1 MGTRYVCTL
10 EETAYGTRNTPWSG
24 QKFMPYLECDLQPK
38 QNVQKLTESIYL
50 EDTGAIYGGFVGGGN
65 LKTLA
70 RADNMGEYLKW
81 LFGGVAHAQQTPG
94 SIYRHRYTVAQA
106 PKSFTLEHAT
116 EKSTKSMT
124 YLGCVAKGLTLEAA
138 QNNPGICTWDLQ
150 YRNEDKQYDKTT
162 LSTIPAVRPFVL
174 ADAAVS
180 VFTTTVKA
188 ESIRVNAERSVPDD
202 AHTSDSRLLPDI
214 SEEGFK
220 ISGEL
225 ELRFED
231 WNQREDFYGGTGT
244 PTTPQEEVT
253 LGNVSVDFVGPPSGD
268 ATYPT
273 FDLKIDLP
281 SCVLTENP
289 FRVSARD
296 RLKQNITFEAV
307 YNVAN
312 YFDLYNLATT
322 Y

>member
-1 MGTRYVCTL
+1 MGNRYVCIL
-10 EETAYGTRNTPWSG
+10 EESVYGTRVTPWTG

-38 QNVQKLTESIYL
+38 QNVLKLTESLYL

-70 RADNMGEYLKW
+70 RADNMGNYLKW
-81 LFGGVAHAQQTPG
+81 LFGGVAHTIQAPG
-94 SIYRHRYTVAQA
+94 AMYQHRYTVAQS
-106 PKSFTLEHAT
+106 PKSFTLEHAQ
-116 EKSTKSMT
+116 EKTTKAMT
-124 YLGCVAKGLTLEAA
+124 YMGCVVKGLTLEAA

-162 LSTIPAVRPFVL
+162 LSTVPAVRPFVL

-225 ELRFED
+225 ELRFETWD
-231 WNQREDFYGGTGT
+231 QREDFYGGIAT

-268 ATYPT
+268 ATYTT

-281 SCVLTENP
+281 SCVLMENP

-296 RLKQNITFEAV
+296 RLKQSVTFEAV
-307 YNVAN
+307 FNAAN